1 MIFTNYLCRG
11 EKIMNIGVISLNE
24 GNFQAPPPPP
34 SAGPTPPPPPP
45 ESPAPGGPAG
55 EVNILMVVL
64 AYFGILCLIP
74 FFAEKDDEFV
84 QYHARQGLTLLL
96 AEIVIFAILMILSV
110 IPFLGYVIKILEWFF
125 LLGVLV
131 YHILL
136 MVKASKG
143 ERTTIPYI
151 STYAERWFK

>member
-1 MIFTNYLCRG
+1 MS
-11 EKIMNIGVISLNE
+11 IGVILLNE

-34 SAGPTPPPPPP
+34 AGGPTPPPPP
-45 ESPAPGGPAG
+45 ENSAPGGTGG
-55 EVNILMVVL
+55 EVNVLMVVL

-74 FFAEKDDEFV
+74 FFAEKEDEFV
-84 QYHARQGLTLLL
+84 QYHSRQGLTMFL
-96 AEIVIFAILMILSV
+96 AEIVIFVILMILSV
-110 IPFLGYVIKILEWFF
+110 IPILGCLILILELFF
-125 LLGVLV
+125 WLAVLV

-143 ERTTIPYI
+143 ERTKIPYI

>member
-1 MIFTNYLCRG
+1 MSSD
-11 EKIMNIGVISLNE
+11 VISWNE

-34 SAGPTPPPPPP
+34 ANGATPPPPPP
-45 ESPAPGGPAG
+45 ETPAPEGTGG
-55 EVNILMVVL
+55 EINVLMVIL

-84 QYHARQGLTLLL
+84 QYHARQGLTMFL
-96 AEIVIFAILMILSV
+96 AEVAIFIVLIILSM
-110 IPFLGYVIKILEWFF
+110 IPFLGCIIMILELFF
-125 LLGVLV
+125 WLGVLV
-131 YHILL
+131 YHIIL

-143 ERTTIPYI
+143 ERTKVPYI

>member
-1 MIFTNYLCRG
+1 MS
-11 EKIMNIGVISLNE
+11 IGVISLNE

-34 SAGPTPPPPPP
+34 AAGPTPPPPPP
-45 ESPAPGGPAG
+45 ENAAPGGAGG
-55 EVNILMVVL
+55 EVNVLMVVL

-84 QYHARQGLTLLL
+84 QFHARQGLTLFIS
-96 AEIVIFAILMILSV
+96 EIAVFIILFILSM
-110 IPFLGYVIKILEWFF
+110 IPFLGCIIMILELFF
-125 LLGVLV
+125 WLAVLV
-131 YHILL
+131 YHIIL

-143 ERTTIPYI
+143 ERTKIPFI